1 MSSDYL
7 TDANKAKLKLDKV
20 SDSMCLAKWMQTS
33 LHLTNGMT
41 NSCYH
46 PPLHKI
52 DTEQIKTNPSKLHNT
67 DEKKLQR
74 DLMIKGKRPDGCS
87 YCWKLEDDKQ
97 MSDRH
102 YRSGEPW
109 AMGHYQNILD
119 NPQADIVP
127 TYVEVDFSN
136 ACNFKCS
143 YCSPQFSTAWAKE
156 TEEHGAWPTS
166 TPHNAPAH
174 FKGDRKV
181 MPQNDNPYVEAFWK
195 WWPELYPQLRHFRM
209 TGGEPMMDK
218 NTFRVF
224 EYVIENPKK
233 DLHLNVTSNFCPPT
247 PALGD
252 RYFNMVKTMCDGAMI
267 EHFMQFVSLDA
278 WGERAEYI
286 RNGMDF
292 STVWSNVHRYLHDI
306 KGYNSI
312 TFIITMNNLS
322 VSSLKDLL
330 ENILRL
336 RAKYSTTYQRV
347 WFDTP
352 ILRFPIWQHIGLLD
366 ESFNH
371 YFEEAIEFMEE
382 HRHDSD
388 MAGIRDFE
396 IAKLTRTYRIMQQ
409 GLDNK
414 EQHLADFWRFFRT
427 HDSRRETDLLGVFPE
442 YKEWF
447 KLCQQATKI

>member
-20 SDSMCLAKWMQTS
+20 SDTMCLAKWMQTS

-52 DTEQIKTNPSKLHNT
+52 DVEQIKTNPAKLHNT
-67 DEKKLQR
+67 DDKKIQR
-74 DLMIKGKRPDGCS
+74 DQMINGKRPSGCS

-109 AMGHYQNILD
+109 AMDHYQNILD
-119 NPQADIVP
+119 NPQGDIVP

-156 TEEHGAWPTS
+156 TEEQGSWPTS
-166 TPHNAPAH
+166 TPHNDPLH
-174 FKGDRKV
+174 FQGDRKV
-181 MPQNDNPYVEAFWK
+181 MPQNNNPYVEAFWK

-218 NTFRVF
+218 NTFKVF
-224 EYVIENPKK
+224 EYVIDNPKK
-233 DLHLNVTSNFCPPT
+233 DLHLNVTSNFCPPA

-278 WGERAEYI
+278 WGEKAEYI

-292 STVWSNVHRYLHDI
+292 STVWANVHRYLHDI

-322 VSSLKDLL
+322 VSSLKELL
-330 ENILRL
+330 QNILRL
-336 RAKYSTTYQRV
+336 REQYSTTYQRV

-371 YFEEAIEFMEE
+371 YFEEAIEFMEQ

-388 MAGIRDFE
+388 MAGFRDFE

-447 KLCQQATKI
+447 KKCQKATKI

>member
-1 MSSDYL
+1 M
-7 TDANKAKLKLDKV
+7 
-20 SDSMCLAKWMQTS
+20 
-33 LHLTNGMT
+33 
-41 NSCYH
+41 
-46 PPLHKI
+46 
-52 DTEQIKTNPSKLHNT
+52 
-67 DEKKLQR
+67 
-74 DLMIKGKRPDGCS
+74 
-87 YCWKLEDDKQ
+87 
-97 MSDRH
+97 
-102 YRSGEPW
+102 
-109 AMGHYQNILD
+109 
-119 NPQADIVP
+119 
-127 TYVEVDFSN
+127 
-136 ACNFKCS
+136 
-143 YCSPQFSTAWAKE
+143 
-156 TEEHGAWPTS
+156 
-166 TPHNAPAH
+166 
-174 FKGDRKV
+174 GDRKV

-218 NTFRVF
+218 NTFKVF
-224 EYVIENPKK
+224 DYVIANPKK

-292 STVWSNVHRYLHDI
+292 GTVWSNVHRYLHDI

-322 VSSLKDLL
+322 VSSLKELL

-336 RAKYSTTYQRV
+336 REKYSTTYQRV

-352 ILRFPIWQHIGLLD
+352 ILRFPVWQHIGLLD

-371 YFEEAIEFMEE
+371 YFEEAIQFMKD
-382 HRHDSD
+382 HQHDSD
-388 MAGIRDFE
+388 MAGFRDFE

-409 GLDNK
+409 GLENK
-414 EQHLADFWRFFRT
+414 EQHLANFWRFFRT

-442 YKEWF
+442 YKDWF
-447 KLCQQATKI
+447 KLCQQATKT